1 MADFPVLPPNINSK
15 FDLPDSEHSVGWTA
29 ARHCELAS
37 GAHPFILECGGQLT
51 HLTVEYETYGKLAPA
66 QDNVIL
72 ICHALSGDAHVAGWD
87 ARAAGDPR
95 LEWRRSHPGW
105 WDAVIGP
112 GKPVDTNRFFVV
124 CANVLGSCYG
134 TTGPQSI
141 NPETGHPYALTFPM
155 VTVADWVKM
164 EHQLLELMGIK
175 RLYAVI
181 GGSLGGQQALE
192 WSLRYPEM
200 VGKCIIMASGPK
212 LSAQGLGFNAVARHA
227 IMHDFRFADGDYYE
241 RREKPDTGLA
251 VARMLAHITYLS
263 GKGMDFKFGRRRVGG
278 SRDPRCFGMEFD
290 VEGYLNHQS
299 RSFIRR
305 FDANSYLYITRAM
318 DYYDAADAWCT
329 DEIRRKYPEPSG
341 NLDPEY
347 IRQREAAMLTSA
359 CRRINSELMVV
370 SFSSDWLYP
379 PNKCR
384 DFVNAFIAT
393 GRPVTYVEI
402 QSDSGHDAFLVDTGP
417 VGRLLRS
424 YLRDRGINRR
434 FSTIRS
440 RREC

>member
-1 MADFPVLPPNINSK
+1 MSEKSGTISTKISSK
-15 FDLPDSEHSVGWTA
+15 FDLPGSEHSVGWTVA
-29 ARHCELAS
+29 KHCELAS
-37 GAHPFILECGGQLT
+37 SQKPFKLECGGSLEQ
-51 HLTVEYETYGKLAPA
+51 LTVEYETYGTLAPA
-66 QDNVIL
+66 RDNVIL

-87 ARAAGDPR
+87 VNAKNDPR
-95 LEWRRSHPGW
+95 LSWRQTHPGW

-112 GKPVDTNRFFVV
+112 GKPIDTTRFFVV

-141 NPETGHPYALTFPM
+141 DPATGKQYGLRFPM
-155 VTVADWVKM
+155 VTVSDWVRM
-164 EHQLLELMGIK
+164 EHRLIAHLGID

-212 LSAQGLGFNAVARHA
+212 LPAQGLGFNAVARHA
-227 IMHDFRFADGDYYE
+227 IMHDVSFAGGDYYE
-241 RREKPDTGLA
+241 QPVKPDTGLA

-263 GKGMDFKFGRRRVGG
+263 GKGMDFKFGRRRVNNPQ
-278 SRDPRCFGMEFD
+278 DPRCFGIEFD
-290 VEGYLNHQS
+290 IEGYLNHQS
-299 RSFIRR
+299 QSFVQR

-318 DYYDAADAWCT
+318 DYYDAASQWCS
-329 DEIRRKYPEPSG
+329 DEVREQYPEPTSAG
-341 NLDPEY
+341 ADPDY
-347 IRQREAAMLTSA
+347 LRQREEAMLTDA
-359 CRRINSELMVV
+359 CRRIKSELMVV

-379 PNKCR
+379 PSKCR

-402 QSDSGHDAFLVDTGP
+402 QSDSGHDAFLVDTTP
-417 VGRLLRS
+417 VGRLLRA

-434 FSTIRS
+434 FSTIK
-440 RREC
+440 